1 MTKIRL
7 LLALV
12 LFASYCVAQ
21 KQPAQLPSLTKL
33 RNLYN
38 PDATFQKMLPSKGKI
53 VLVFYDPGCGHCQEL
68 GENISKNIAKFQ
80 QSSIFFITMNDKEYV
95 DGYINMF
102 AKGLKT
108 RKNVSFWKEESVEF
122 IEKFNPVNYPA
133 TYIYDAATK
142 KLVKSFQGE
151 SKTAEIARFVQ

>member
-1 MTKIRL
+1 M
-7 LLALV
+7 LAAV
-12 LFASYCVAQ
+12 LFATHCVAQ
-21 KQPAQLPSLTKL
+21 AQPAQLPSLTTL

-38 PDATFQKMLPSKGKI
+38 ADATFQKMLPSKGKI

-80 QSSIFFITMNDKEYV
+80 QSAIFFITMNDKEYV

-102 AKGLKT
+102 ANGLRN
-108 RKNVSFWKEESVEF
+108 RKNVSFWKEEGVEF
-122 IEKFNPVNYPA
+122 IEKFKPENYPA

-142 KLVKSFQGE
+142 KLIKSLQGE
-151 SKTAEIARFVQ
+151 SKVAEITPLLSR